1 MVGVE
6 VVAMA
11 HLLATMGV
19 AEAEVELVMPEV
31 RAYIQ
36 DQLLYLQQDKDTTA
50 AHLWVAA
57 IILLQVAV
65 AQAR

>member
-1 MVGVE
+1 
-6 VVAMA
+6 
-11 HLLATMGV
+11 
-19 AEAEVELVMPEV
+19 MPGA

-50 AHLWVAA
+50 APFCQVVA